1 MNANTEVATTKSQTL
16 AELAAAELAAEIT
29 SEDLA
34 LPRLYVGQ
42 PGSEQVQND
51 RVPLGSLYLAVDKDD
66 PEPVAVYQQGGPGLL
81 IHMLAMKKV
90 WCFTDEGG
98 SFRVVAESTPGLTAD
113 YDYQRGY
120 QMILCLPTFDRELP
134 VSALFKSTAIPTGK
148 KIITAITKSK
158 AAPWE
163 SAFELTTVPRSNQKG
178 RWHMPVAATVKP
190 VAKNVKAAAEL
201 AELIGVGR
209 PRPEI
214 AAESNTEDDSIPY

>member
-1 MNANTEVATTKSQTL
+1 
-16 AELAAAELAAEIT
+16 
-29 SEDLA
+29 
-34 LPRLYVGQ
+34 
-42 PGSEQVQND
+42 
-51 RVPLGSLYLAVDKDD
+51 
-66 PEPVAVYQQGGPGLL
+66 
-81 IHMLAMKKV
+81 MLAMKKV

-98 SFRVVAESTPGLTAD
+98 SFRVVAENTPGLTAD

-134 VSALFKSTAIPTGK
+134 VSVLFKSTAIPTGK

-209 PRPEI
+209 PKEI
-214 AAESNTEDDSIPY
+214 AKPEPDDEPIPY